1 MYDEKSTNIN
11 QELNI
16 KPLLFHESVQTTI
29 LCHSDSSTRINN
41 YIETE
46 LLPIRDRVNICYS
59 I

>member
-29 LCHSDSSTRINN
+29 LYYSDSSTRTLKISCGVSWQPF
-41 YIETE
+41 
-46 LLPIRDRVNICYS
+46 LGD
-59 I
+59 